1 MTRIYEAL
9 ERSEKIAQEGR
20 PALTG
25 PGRQNLKLGRLSESL
40 KETLLGLHQNI
51 TTLLPGKGGHVVQFV
66 SALPGEGSTELC
78 REFAKVTT
86 LVLGRKVLLLDS
98 NHERSAQADHFDIRP
113 EKSVDSE
120 DGNGSGDGKGELA
133 PASFFRIADTSLYV
147 TKVKGRGRPHQLMHN
162 QGKAKDFFDS
172 VRSTFDLVL
181 VDSPAAA
188 ESPAGLSLSGL
199 SDGVVLVVE
208 AGRTRWQVADT
219 VANRIRATGGNILG
233 VLLNKRDYPI
243 PQFIYER
250 I

>member
-1 MTRIYEAL
+1 MTRIYDAL
-9 ERSEKIAQEGR
+9 ERSEKTAQEGR

-25 PGRQNLKLGRLSESL
+25 PSRQNLKLGRLSESL

-66 SALPGEGSTELC
+66 SALPSEGSTELC

-98 NHERSAQADHFDIRP
+98 DHERSAQADHFDIRP

-120 DGNGSGDGKGELA
+120 GGNGAGDGKGELA

>member
-9 ERSEKIAQEGR
+9 ERSEKGTPEGR
-20 PALTG
+20 PVLTG
-25 PGRQNLKLGRLSESL
+25 SGRQNLKLGRLSESL

-51 TTLLPGKGGHVVQFV
+51 TTLLPNNGGHVVQFV

-78 REFAKVTT
+78 REFAKVAT

-98 NHERSAQADHFDIRP
+98 DHERSLQADHFDIRP
-113 EKSVDSE
+113 EREMDAGE
-120 DGNGSGDGKGELA
+120 GNGPIEGKGELA
-133 PASFFRIADTSLYV
+133 PVPFFRIADTSLYV
-147 TKVKGRGRPHQLMHN
+147 TKVKGRGRPHQLMLT
-162 QGKAKDFFDS
+162 QSKAKDFFDS

-219 VANRIRATGGNILG
+219 VANRIRTLGGNILG

-243 PQFIYER
+243 PQFLYER